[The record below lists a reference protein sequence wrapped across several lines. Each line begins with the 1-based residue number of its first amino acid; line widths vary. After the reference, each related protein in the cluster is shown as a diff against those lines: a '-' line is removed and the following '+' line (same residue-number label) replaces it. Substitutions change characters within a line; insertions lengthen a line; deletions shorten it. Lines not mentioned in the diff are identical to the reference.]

1 MEQGELES
9 LGADEQV
16 VPLAEPK
23 QLRSRVHKLERLF
36 GQRSIFIASARGP
49 ERHLIATGRAI
60 LRNSTVDYAADT
72 KDHTVSD
79 TFVRLLRGGKAA

>member
-23 QLRSRVHKLERLF
+23 QLRSRVHKLERLL
-36 GQRSIFIASARGP
+36 GRGAYSLP
-49 ERHLIATGRAI
+49 AQG
-60 LRNSTVDYAADT
+60 D
-72 KDHTVSD
+72 
-79 TFVRLLRGGKAA
+79 LRGI